1 MDRLRKIKDK
11 YEFIFNKIHDVIV
24 LCNADFG
31 IVESNRPAE
40 VVFGYGM
47 PVNGKKCYKVF
58 RRRGS
63 PCVDC
68 PLQATYDTGKV
79 VPIHFYDDKLEEYF
93 EERTYPITEEDRT
106 LVGYII
112 VFRNITTNI
121 EIGNKSALTKKL
133 IALGQI
139 SSGVAHDF
147 NNVLTGVLGRI
158 QLLKRTVTDQEV
170 LRHLDMIEKSA
181 LDGASKVARIQEFA
195 RMPKS
200 RDFQSVNLKN
210 LVTDVIEMTRPKW
223 KEQSDHKGIVI
234 EPIVEIKEDI
244 YVLGD
249 SSDLRNAFTNIIFN
263 AVDAMPEGGIIEIW
277 AEVMNNITRV
287 YFRDTG
293 IGMSDEVKEKIF
305 DPFFTTKG
313 VKGTGLGMSEVYGII
328 RSHNGKIEVQSKVG
342 RGTTIIISLPSA
354 RRIDREIV
362 AKKEEIKF
370 FPLNI
375 MAIDDEEYIL
385 EVIRDILIDMGHQ
398 VATFSNVKEALE
410 VFRSKSY
417 DIVLTDLGMPEIS
430 GFEVAKTVKSIDRE
444 TPVILLTGW
453 NIEERDDRKVASYVD
468 YVLRKP
474 FSMDNL
480 CSIINESAKKVMRR
494 IREKGEKKA
503 NNNSDTGNFS
513 PV

>member
-1 MDRLRKIKDK
+1 
-11 YEFIFNKIHDVIV
+11 
-24 LCNADFG
+24 
-31 IVESNRPAE
+31 
-40 VVFGYGM
+40 
-47 PVNGKKCYKVF
+47 
-58 RRRGS
+58 
-63 PCVDC
+63 
-68 PLQATYDTGKV
+68 
-79 VPIHFYDDKLEEYF
+79 
-93 EERTYPITEEDRT
+93 
-106 LVGYII
+106 
-112 VFRNITTNI
+112 
-121 EIGNKSALTKKL
+121 
-133 IALGQI
+133 
-139 SSGVAHDF
+139 
-147 NNVLTGVLGRI
+147 
-158 QLLKRTVTDQEV
+158 
-170 LRHLDMIEKSA
+170 
-181 LDGASKVARIQEFA
+181 
-195 RMPKS
+195 
-200 RDFQSVNLKN
+200 
-210 LVTDVIEMTRPKW
+210 
-223 KEQSDHKGIVI
+223 
-234 EPIVEIKEDI
+234 
-244 YVLGD
+244 
-249 SSDLRNAFTNIIFN
+249 
-263 AVDAMPEGGIIEIW
+263 
-277 AEVMNNITRV
+277 VMNNITRV